1 MEPDRIT
8 RVPLVSKQIA
18 GVMNLRG
25 RVVTVI
31 DLKQCLGNVEG
42 SNITRIS
49 SENGADGGEP
59 EPYQKFSITVEKNH
73 SLYTLLVDNIGDV
86 RALPD
91 NGLEK
96 VPPNLDAQFRKVA
109 AGVYRLKGELLV
121 LLDVDKVL
129 ELLIETG

>member
-1 MEPDRIT
+1 
-8 RVPLVSKQIA
+8 
-18 GVMNLRG
+18 MNLRG

-49 SENGADGGEP
+49 SEKGVDGGEP

-73 SLYTLLVDNIGDV
+73 SLHTLLVDNIGDV

-96 VPPNLDAQFRKVA
+96 VPPAYTV
-109 AGVYRLKGELLV
+109 
-121 LLDVDKVL
+121 
-129 ELLIETG
+129 